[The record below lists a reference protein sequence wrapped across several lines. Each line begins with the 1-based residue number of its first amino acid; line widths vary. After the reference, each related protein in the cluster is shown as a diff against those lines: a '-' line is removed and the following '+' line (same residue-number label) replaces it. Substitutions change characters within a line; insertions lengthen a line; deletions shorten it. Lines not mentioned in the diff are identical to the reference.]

1 MSGLALRVRVG
12 KKGYIVI
19 PKSIREV
26 AGVKEGE
33 ELVVGVEGGRIF
45 LQPVRKV
52 DLNELRQ
59 KMREHLAKISYVNKR
74 PKLGE
79 LADILLEEEF
89 GDVS

>member
-1 MSGLALRVRVG
+1 MRVG

-33 ELVVGVEGGRIF
+33 ELVVGVEGGRII
-45 LQPVRKV
+45 LEPVRKV

-59 KMREHLAKISYVNKR
+59 KMREHLARISYVNRK
-74 PKLGE
+74 PVLGE
-79 LADILLEEEF
+79 LAGIMLEEEF
-89 GDVS
+89 EDVS

>member
-1 MSGLALRVRVG
+1 LALKVRVG

-33 ELVVGVEGGRIF
+33 ELVVGVEGGRII
-45 LQPVRKV
+45 LEPVRKV

-59 KMREHLAKISYVNKR
+59 KMREHLARISYVNRK
-74 PKLGE
+74 PVLGE
-79 LADILLEEEF
+79 LAGIMLEEEF
-89 GDVS
+89 EDVS

>member
-1 MSGLALRVRVG
+1 MALKVRVG

-33 ELVVGVEGGRIF
+33 ELVVGVEGGRII
-45 LQPVRKV
+45 LEPVRKV

-59 KMREHLAKISYVNKR
+59 KMREHLARISYVNRK
-74 PKLGE
+74 PVLGE
-79 LADILLEEEF
+79 LAGIMLEEEF
-89 GDVS
+89 EDVS